1 MTRTYALIAGALLLL
16 VAALGLK
23 GQLLALPDVP
33 AKAEAGEFD
42 TARALARLRRVLGP
56 EAPHPVDTEAN
67 DAVRERLL
75 AELRS
80 LGMEPEVSD
89 DFACNSHPKA
99 PSVGC
104 ARVRNIIATMG
115 PAGPGRRHIIAAA
128 HYDGTPVGPGAA
140 DDGIGLAVL
149 LETAHQLQNVRLT
162 RPVTFLITD
171 GEEAGLIGARA
182 FLERHPIARS
192 VEALVNFEARG
203 VNGPAIMFETSH
215 PNAAAVAAFEGPRPV
230 SNSLTTDFY
239 RLIPN
244 ATDVTVFEGQ
254 PWTILN
260 FAVIGNE
267 TRYHSAG
274 DTLAALDPRS
284 VRHMGEQAVAT
295 LGGLGSAGVPQGGGA
310 VHYADVAA
318 RGMIVLPALLS
329 FALLGLALL
338 VWAWRGW
345 QRRRGL
351 GMAVLVIVAGLVDA
365 AALGWAAQFLIGLV
379 RDGVWWR
386 AHPEATGLAIGL
398 SAIAACAAPLLPLGR
413 ERTVETLR
421 AAFWLVFLVL
431 AALLALVA
439 PGGTILFVFPP
450 LLAAAG
456 TGTRFERASSLAAA
470 ALLFILLAPLL
481 ELLETLLGVGSAWMF
496 APLAAM
502 IVWPWLIELLPL
514 FRAVR
519 GRVVAAGVFALMAAG
534 WLWAGLAPT
543 YSEDRQQRFSIEYA
557 WDADT
562 RQGQWA
568 ILNDGAPL
576 PEAYRGLAR
585 WEASAGTVP
594 WGTARR
600 WKAPAPALPAPAPS
614 VQMLGARETASGR
627 VVTLRIR
634 TGGAETVVLRAPPE
648 ADVRS
653 VRAGGFVRPMGRGG
667 REDPFFIRCQ
677 GRSCDGAVFEIALGR
692 RAPVEWLLIGSSAS
706 LPGSAAPLIAA
717 RPLFARPQYSP
728 DSTISTRRRLRL

>member
-1 MTRTYALIAGALLLL
+1 MYALIAGALLLL
-16 VAALGLK
+16 AAALGLK
-23 GQLLALPDVP
+23 GQILALPDVP
-33 AKAEAGEFD
+33 ATAEASEFD
-42 TARALARLRRVLGP
+42 TARALARLRRVIGP
-56 EAPHPVDTEAN
+56 ERPHPVDTEAN
-67 DAVRERLL
+67 DAVRDRLL
-75 AELRS
+75 AELRL
-80 LGMEPEVSD
+80 LGMDAQVTD

-104 ARVRNIIATMG
+104 ARVRNIVATMG
-115 PAGPGRRHIIAAA
+115 PAGIGRRHIVAAA

-149 LETAHQLQNVRLT
+149 LETAHQLRNVRLT

-182 FLERHPIARS
+182 FLERHPLARE

-215 PNAAAVAAFEGPRPV
+215 PNAAAIAAFEAPRPV

-284 VRHMGEQAVAT
+284 VRHMGEQALAT
-295 LGGLGSAGVPQGGGA
+295 LTSLGGAGVPQRGGA
-310 VHYADVAA
+310 VHYTDIAG
-318 RGMIVLPALLS
+318 RGLLVLPALLS
-329 FALLGLALL
+329 FALLALALL
-338 VWAWRGW
+338 VWAWRAW

-351 GMAVLVIVAGLVDA
+351 GRAVLIVVAGLVDA

-398 SAIAACAAPLLPLGR
+398 SALAACIGPLLLLGR
-413 ERTVETLR
+413 ERTTETLR

-431 AALLALVA
+431 GALLALVA
-439 PGGTILFVFPP
+439 PGGTILFIFPP
-450 LLAAAG
+450 LIAAAG
-456 TGTRFERASSLAAA
+456 AGTRFERAAGLLAA
-470 ALLFILLAPLL
+470 ALLFLLFAPLL

-496 APLAAM
+496 APLAA
-502 IVWPWLIELLPL
+502 IVVWPWLIELAPL
-514 FRAVR
+514 FRAAR
-519 GRVVAAGVFALMAAG
+519 ARAVAAGVFALMAAG
-534 WLWAGLAPT
+534 WLWAGLAPA
-543 YSEDRQQRFSIEYA
+543 YSEDRQQRFSVEYA
-557 WDADT
+557 WDADQ

-576 PEAYRGLAR
+576 PEAYRSLAP

-600 WKAPAPALPAPAPS
+600 WKAPAPALPAPEPAAE
-614 VQMLGARETASGR
+614 MLGARQTANGR
-627 VVTLRIR
+627 VVSLRIR
-634 TGGAETVVLRAPPE
+634 TGGAETILLRAPPE

-677 GRSCDGAVFEIALGR
+677 GRSCDGAVFDILIGGR
-692 RAPVEWLLIGSSAS
+692 EPVEWLLIGSSAS
-706 LPGSAAPLIAA
+706 LPQAAAPLVAA
-717 RPLFARPQYSP
+717 RPAFARPQYSP
-728 DSTISTRRRLRL
+728 DSTISTRRLRF